1 MKPVKLEIIKNGTV
15 LYAVEHTA
23 ILCINNRVYLT
34 PVSTVYDSWYSL
46 DNGYFMGDIVDNT
59 ARLSKVDLEY
69 YQEMAR
75 LDEVE
80 KLWFQSLTE
89 NHTGE

>member
-1 MKPVKLEIIKNGTV
+1 
-15 LYAVEHTA
+15 
-23 ILCINNRVYLT
+23 
-34 PVSTVYDSWYSL
+34 
-46 DNGYFMGDIVDNT
+46 MGDIVDNT